1 MIAFLKKIP
10 LWVWIALIVVIIFAW
25 QAMTGA
31 AYSKK
36 LWNMVAD
43 QIRTDQSKVVS
54 TLEENMKGY
63 EQEISQLQADKA
75 KLQQEKTA
83 VQAQA
88 VQSAAQVAQLKGK
101 INDLQNQLD
110 KITVSADP
118 NALISDLQKRG
129 LGSIRI
135 RGSRP

>member
-1 MIAFLKKIP
+1 MMAFLKKIP
-10 LWVWIALIVVIIFAW
+10 WWVWIALVVVIIFIW
-25 QAMTGA
+25 QAASGA
-31 AYSKK
+31 AYSRK
-36 LWNMVAD
+36 LWKMVAG
-43 QIRTDQSKVVS
+43 QITVDQSKVVA

-63 EQEISQLQADKA
+63 EKEISQLQADKA

-88 VQSAAQVAQLKGK
+88 TQSAAQVAQLKGK

-110 KITVSADP
+110 KIVVSADP

>member
-10 LWVWIALIVVIIFAW
+10 LWLWIALVVVIIFAW
-25 QAMTGA
+25 QAATGA

-36 LWNMVAD
+36 LFNMVAD

-63 EQEISQLQADKA
+63 EKEISDLQAEKA
-75 KLQQEKTA
+75 KLQQDKLA
-83 VQAQA
+83 VQVQA
-88 VQSAAQVAQLKGK
+88 AQSAAQVAQLRGK

-118 NALISDLQKRG
+118 NALILDLQRRG
-129 LGSIRI
+129 LGSIHI